1 MARLLD
7 FRFKPA
13 IISFGGKV
21 ALLANVPSL
30 FNFPMTPSRNF
41 RAISVALLAIF
52 FALNFSARAADDP
65 FAWLPIT
72 AQQKPW
78 AFNWWMGSAV
88 DKTNLTKELERYA
101 AAGLG
106 GIHIIPIYGA
116 KGFEDRYINYLSP
129 QWMEMMGWAVSESR
143 RLGMD
148 CDMTT
153 GSGWCFG
160 GPQITDED
168 ANANVVVKTYDVKA
182 GEKLNQKF
190 DRKAT
195 QALVAFSP
203 DGKSVELTDKISAS
217 GEVDWTAPASS
228 LAPNGG
234 AATANMAGEGAAWTV
249 YAISQK
255 PSGQKV
261 KRPGPGG
268 EGWMLNLIYPP
279 AMDDFLKPYTAAF
292 DNYHG
297 PKPRAQYHDSYEYR
311 SDWSPDFFAE
321 FEKRRGYKLQTE
333 LPALFADASR
343 SNASTLQRFND
354 PDHAARVL
362 CDYRQ
367 TVSEIMAEE
376 SLPKWTKWSHDHG
389 FITRNQAHGSP
400 GNWLDLYAAADIP
413 ETEMFHLDRNKLI
426 SKFASSA
433 AHVTGKP
440 LVSSE
445 TGTWLEE
452 HFTEKLSDVK
462 YLFDDLFLSGIN
474 HMFYHGCC
482 YSPDEAGWPGW
493 HFYASLEMNP
503 RNSIW
508 RDVPALNAYAARVQS
523 ILQSGAPDNDILLY
537 WPIADFWM
545 QPGDKLLPQFTVH
558 ARDWFEGQ
566 PIGRTAKELW
576 DKGYAFDYV
585 SDAQLKTAKVVN
597 GKIQMPGGKYQVIIV
612 PECKYIP
619 LETFKQLFAL
629 AKKGARIVFVND
641 LPKDVSGLMDIEKR
655 RSEFSK
661 IKSNLV
667 FQELKK
673 PEWHLGFLRSAR
685 LGEGVIQCGDNFLD
699 NIGVEAGFAN
709 TGLSYVRRSDA
720 DGWNYF
726 IANRTETN
734 FDGWISL
741 DRLGSTSSMIHE
753 LVLIL
758 DPMTGSYGIADQN
771 KLEAVHLQLAARES
785 RIVRTFRHKKTS
797 GPAWNYWQTNGQPVE
812 IAGAWNVKFILGGPT
827 LPADFQTAR
836 LASWTTFPDTNTQAF
851 AGTAK
856 YETTFDAPPRSGDA
870 SSPKSV
876 GDAPVASE
884 SADKLTSNKT
894 GDEGVAATQLRRG
907 VAATHFEIAL
917 GDVRQSAR
925 VRVNGKDYGTLITPP
940 FRVVVDNLKPTGN
953 TLAVEVTSVA
963 ANRIRDLDR
972 RGVKWKTFRDI
983 NIVDLGY
990 KPFDASNWPLTD
1002 CGLLG
1007 PVTLT
1012 PVTAK

>member
-1 MARLLD
+1 MKFPVRPLL
-7 FRFKPA
+7 
-13 IISFGGKV
+13 
-21 ALLANVPSL
+21 ALLLALPTLNAV
-30 FNFPMTPSRNF
+30 
-41 RAISVALLAIF
+41 SV
-52 FALNFSARAADDP
+52 RAADDP
-65 FAWLPIT
+65 FAWPPIT

-88 DKTNLTKELERYA
+88 DKTNLTHELERYA

-116 KGFEDRYINYLSP
+116 KGFESKYINYLSP

-160 GPQITDED
+160 GPQVMDED
-168 ANANVVVKTYDVKA
+168 ANASVVVKTYDVKA
-182 GEKLNQKF
+182 GGKLTQKF
-190 DRKAT
+190 NKAVT
-195 QALVAFSP
+195 QALVAYSP
-203 DGKSVELTDKISAS
+203 DGKSVELTDKISAA
-217 GEVDWTAPASS
+217 GEVDWTASAD
-228 LAPNGG
+228 A
-234 AATANMAGEGAAWTV
+234 TV
-249 YAISQK
+249 YAIAQK

-261 KRPGPGG
+261 KRAGPGG

-292 DNYHG
+292 AAYTG

-311 SDWSPDFFAE
+311 SDWSPDFFAQ

-333 LPALFADASR
+333 LPALFGKEDE
-343 SNASTLQRFND
+343 
-354 PDHAARVL
+354 DHANRVK

-367 TVSEIMAEE
+367 TVSELMAE
-376 SLPKWTKWSHDHG
+376 SLTKWTQWSHDHG
-389 FITRNQAHGSP
+389 FLTRDQAHGSP
-400 GNWLDLYAAADIP
+400 GNWLDLYACADIP
-413 ETEMFHLDRNKLI
+413 ETEMFHSDRNRLI

-462 YLFDDLFLSGIN
+462 YLFDDMFLSGIN

-508 RDVPALNAYAARVQS
+508 HDAIAVNTYAARVQS
-523 ILQSGAPDNDILLY
+523 ILQSGQPDNDILLY
-537 WPIADFWM
+537 YNAADFWM
-545 QPGDKLLPQFTVH
+545 QPGDKLLPQLTVH

-576 DKGYAFDYV
+576 EKGYAFDYV
-585 SDAQLKTAKVVN
+585 SDAQLKTAKVKD
-597 GKIQMPGGKYQVIIV
+597 GKIQMPGGNYKVIVV
-612 PECKYIP
+612 PECKFIP
-619 LETFKQLFAL
+619 LETFKQLLAL
-629 AKKGARIVFVND
+629 AEKGANILFNGD
-641 LPKDVSGLMDIEKR
+641 LPSDVSGWADVEKQR
-655 RSEFSK
+655 AEIKQLIGKIQFSYVQGISSPTSK
-661 IKSNLV
+661 IKV
-667 FQELKK
+667 KV
-673 PEWHLGFLRSAR
+673 AR
-685 LGEGVIQCGDNFLD
+685 VGDGL
-699 NIGVEAGFAN
+699 IAEAGLFEALSAIAHQETMTTN
-709 TGLSYVRRSDA
+709 GLSYIRRSFDG
-720 DGWNYF
+720 GWNYF
-726 IANRTETN
+726 IANREDKN
-734 FDGWISL
+734 FDGWITL
-741 DRLGSTSSMIHE
+741 YQFARPVE
-753 LVLIL
+753 IL
-758 DPMTGSYGIADQN
+758 NPMTGDLSMAKTRPTSYNLA
-771 KLEAVHLQLAARES
+771 EVYLQLAAGQSVILRVMRSVKAVPKNIECPDQ
-785 RIVRTFRHKKTS
+785 V
-797 GPAWNYWQTNGQPVE
+797 YWQTNGQPVE
-812 IAGAWNVKFILGGPT
+812 ITGQWNVKFFEGGPT
-827 LPADFQTAR
+827 LPADFQTAK
-836 LASWTTFPDTNTQAF
+836 LASWTTFPDTNCQAF

-856 YETTFDAPPRSGDA
+856 YATTFDADNSKFKIQNSKFSLD
-870 SSPKSV
+870 
-876 GDAPVASE
+876 
-884 SADKLTSNKT
+884 
-894 GDEGVAATQLRRG
+894 
-907 VAATHFEIAL
+907 L

-940 FRVVVDNLKPTGN
+940 FRVVVDDLKPTGN
-953 TLAVEVTSVA
+953 TLEVEVTSVT

-983 NIVDLGY
+983 NIVDINY

-1012 PVTAK
+1012 PVVAK

>member
-1 MARLLD
+1 MNSGS
-7 FRFKPA
+7 RFVCA
-13 IISFGGKV
+13 LV
-21 ALLANVPSL
+21 AAVFLTA
-30 FNFPMTPSRNF
+30 
-41 RAISVALLAIF
+41 
-52 FALNFSARAADDP
+52 NFSAGAADDP
-65 FAWLPIT
+65 FAWPPIT
-72 AQQKPW
+72 AQTKPW

-88 DKTNLTKELERYA
+88 DKTNLTKELQRYHD
-101 AAGLG
+101 AGLG

-116 KGFEDRYINYLSP
+116 KGFESKYINYLSP
-129 QWMEMMGWAVSESR
+129 EWMEMMGWAVSEAH
-143 RLGMD
+143 RLGMGV
-148 CDMTT
+148 DMTT

-160 GPQITDED
+160 GPQVTDED
-168 ANANVVVKTYDVKA
+168 ANASVVVKTYDVKA
-182 GEKLNQKF
+182 GEKLTQKF
-190 DRKAT
+190 NKAST
-195 QALVAFSP
+195 QALVAFSA
-203 DGKSVELTDKISAS
+203 DGKSVELTDKISDDGSVIWIAES
-217 GEVDWTAPASS
+217 PKTI
-228 LAPNGG
+228 
-234 AATANMAGEGAAWTV
+234 

-292 DNYHG
+292 NNYTG

-311 SDWSPDFFAE
+311 SDWSPSFFAE

-333 LPALFADASR
+333 LPALFSK
-343 SNASTLQRFND
+343 N
-354 PDHAARVL
+354 PDVHAARVL

-367 TVSEIMAEE
+367 TVSELMAD
-376 SLPKWTKWSHDHG
+376 SLAKWTQWAHSEN

-413 ETEMFHLDRNKLI
+413 ETEMFHSDRNRLI

-462 YLFDDLFLSGIN
+462 YLFDDMFLSGIN
-474 HMFYHGCC
+474 HMFYHGCI

-508 RDVPALNAYAARVQS
+508 RDAPALNAYAARVQS
-523 ILQSGAPDNDILLY
+523 VLQSGQPDNDILLY
-537 WPIADFWM
+537 YNAADFWM
-545 QPGDKLLPQFTVH
+545 QPGDKLLPQLTVH

-566 PIGRTAKELW
+566 PIGKTAKERW
-576 DKGYAFDYV
+576 DKGYAFDYI
-585 SDAQLKTAKVVN
+585 SDAQLKTAKVVD
-597 GKIQMPGGKYQVIIV
+597 GKIQMPGGKYQVIVV
-612 PECKYIP
+612 PFCKYMP
-619 LETFKQLFAL
+619 LETYKKLLAL
-629 AKKGARIVFVND
+629 AENGATVIFENKNPIGLGVTVISASERPIAFSGASPSDEGGIDAMNSMLPSISSFEDHIFDLGGMKYLTTGKGLIETGD
-641 LPKDVSGLMDIEKR
+641 LPHWLAGSVEREQMVLSDLSFIR
-655 RSEFSK
+655 RSFD
-661 IKSNLV
+661 
-667 FQELKK
+667 
-673 PEWHLGFLRSAR
+673 G
-685 LGEGVIQCGDNFLD
+685 
-699 NIGVEAGFAN
+699 
-709 TGLSYVRRSDA
+709 
-720 DGWNYF
+720 GWNYF
-726 IANRTETN
+726 IANRSATK
-734 FDGWISL
+734 FDNWLFLARAAKS
-741 DRLGSTSSMIHE
+741 
-753 LVLIL
+753 VVIL
-758 DPMTGSYGIADQN
+758 DPTTGKSGVVARN
-771 KLEAVHLQLAARES
+771 KDGQIRLQLAAGES
-785 RIVRTFRHKKTS
+785 VILRAFADKKVE
-797 GPAWNYWQTNGQPVE
+797 GPAWNYWQTNCQPVE
-812 IAGAWNVKFILGGPT
+812 ITGSWNVKFMLGGPT
-827 LPADFQTAR
+827 LPADFQTTK

-856 YETTFDAPPRSGDA
+856 YQTVFDAPNA
-870 SSPKSV
+870 V
-876 GDAPVASE
+876 G
-884 SADKLTSNKT
+884 K
-894 GDEGVAATQLRRG
+894 
-907 VAATHFEIAL
+907 HFEINL

-953 TLAVEVTSVA
+953 TLEVEVTSVA

-983 NIVDLGY
+983 NIVSLDY

-1012 PVTAK
+1012 PVTPE

>member
-1 MARLLD
+1 
-7 FRFKPA
+7 
-13 IISFGGKV
+13 
-21 ALLANVPSL
+21 
-30 FNFPMTPSRNF
+30 
-41 RAISVALLAIF
+41 
-52 FALNFSARAADDP
+52 
-65 FAWLPIT
+65 
-72 AQQKPW
+72 
-78 AFNWWMGSAV
+78 MGSAV
-88 DKTNLTKELERYA
+88 DKTNLTHELERYA

-116 KGFEDRYINYLSP
+116 KGFEDKYINYLSP
-129 QWMEMMGWAVSESR
+129 KWMEMMGWAVSEAN
-143 RLGMD
+143 RLGMGV
-148 CDMTT
+148 DMTT

-160 GPQITDED
+160 GPQVSDND
-168 ANANVVVKTYDVKA
+168 ANASVVVKTYEVKA
-182 GEKLNQKF
+182 GEKLAQKF
-190 DRKAT
+190 NRDST
-195 QALVAFSP
+195 QALVAYSP
-203 DGKSVELTDKISAS
+203 DGKSLELTGKISAS
-217 GEVDWTAPASS
+217 GEVDFSPT
-228 LAPNGG
+228 NG
-234 AATANMAGEGAAWTV
+234 AWTV

-261 KRPGPGG
+261 KRAGPGG

-292 DNYHG
+292 ADYHG

-311 SDWSPDFFAE
+311 SDWSPNFFAE
-321 FEKRRGYKLQTE
+321 FEKRRSYRLQDE
-333 LPALFADASR
+333 LPALFPDSRITNRASR
-343 SNASTLQRFND
+343 FAD
-354 PDHAARVL
+354 PDHNARVL

-376 SLPKWTKWSHDHG
+376 SLPAWTKWSHDHG

-413 ETEMFHLDRNKLI
+413 ETEMFHSDRNKLI

-462 YLFDDLFLSGIN
+462 YLFDDMFLSGIN

-493 HFYASLEMNP
+493 HFYASTEMNP

-508 RDVPALNAYAARVQS
+508 HDAGAVNAYAARCQS

-537 WPIADFWM
+537 WPIEDFWM

-566 PIGRTAKELW
+566 PIGKIAKDLW
-576 DKGYAFDYV
+576 DYGYSFDYV
-585 SDAQLKTAKVVN
+585 SDAQLKTAKVAD

-619 LETFKQLFAL
+619 LETYKQMVEMAE
-629 AKKGARIVFVND
+629 KGATIFFENHK
-641 LPKDVSGLMDIEKR
+641 LPDVSGWG
-655 RSEFSK
+655 
-661 IKSNLV
+661 NLDERKA
-667 FQELKK
+667 ELKK
-673 PEWHLGFLRSAR
+673 LTEIIKPKIIGKALEAASVGKGRFIFGWPVMMLDKIAANEPSYHYAGLVCVRRA
-685 LGEGVIQCGDNFLD
+685 VGDGHYYF
-699 NIGVEAGFAN
+699 FAN
-709 TGLSYVRRSDA
+709 RGDKAFEGWLPLARAAKSVVIMDAMSGRTGVAAHRLSHESE
-720 DGWNYF
+720 GQGF
-726 IANRTETN
+726 P
-734 FDGWISL
+734 S
-741 DRLGSTSSMIHE
+741 GSAE
-753 LVLIL
+753 V
-758 DPMTGSYGIADQN
+758 Y
-771 KLEAVHLQLAARES
+771 LQLAAGES
-785 RIVRTFRHKKTS
+785 VILRAFADKKVE

-812 IAGAWNVKFILGGPT
+812 ITGQWNVKFILGGPT
-827 LPADFQTAR
+827 LPADFQTAK

-856 YETTFDAPPRSGDA
+856 YETTFDAPRKDELH
-870 SSPKSV
+870 
-876 GDAPVASE
+876 E
-884 SADKLTSNKT
+884 SQNPESKNLGT
-894 GDEGVAATQLRRG
+894 RG
-907 VAATHFEIAL
+907 ARPSDNYSLDL

-953 TLAVEVTSVA
+953 TLEVEVTSVA

-983 NIVDLGY
+983 NIVDINY

-1012 PVTAK
+1012 AVTAK

>member
-1 MARLLD
+1 MKSGGRL
-7 FRFKPA
+7 A
-13 IISFGGKV
+13 C
-21 ALLANVPSL
+21 ALGA
-30 FNFPMTPSRNF
+30 
-41 RAISVALLAIF
+41 AF
-52 FALNFSARAADDP
+52 FLTINFSARAADDAL
-65 FAWLPIT
+65 AWPPIT
-72 AQQKPW
+72 AQTKPW

-88 DKTNLTKELERYA
+88 DKTNLTRELERYQ

-116 KGFEDRYINYLSP
+116 KGFESKYINYLSP
-129 QWMEMMGWAVSESR
+129 EWMEMMGWAVSEAR

-148 CDMTT
+148 VDMTT

-160 GPQITDED
+160 GPQVTDQD
-168 ANANVVVKTYDVKA
+168 ANANVVVKTYGLGV
-182 GEKLNQKF
+182 GERLKEKF
-190 DRKAT
+190 NRDSI
-195 QALVAFSP
+195 QALVAFGP
-203 DGKSVELTDKISAS
+203 DGKSIELTDSITTN
-217 GEVDWTAPASS
+217 GEVFFSPPGNWAGTNAP
-228 LAPNGG
+228 PK
-234 AATANMAGEGAAWTV
+234 TWTV

-261 KRPGPGG
+261 KRAGPGG

-292 DNYHG
+292 ANYHG

-311 SDWSPDFFAE
+311 SDWSPSFFAE

-333 LPALFADASR
+333 LPALFGTNTD
-343 SNASTLQRFND
+343 
-354 PDHAARVL
+354 DHAARVK

-376 SLPKWTKWSHDHG
+376 SLPKWTQWSHDHG
-389 FITRNQAHGSP
+389 FLTRNQAHGSP

-413 ETEMFHLDRNKLI
+413 ETEMFHSDRNKLI

-508 RDVPALNAYAARVQS
+508 HDAYAVNAYAARCQS

-537 WPIADFWM
+537 WPIEDFWM

-576 DKGYAFDYV
+576 DRGYAFDYV
-585 SDAQLKTAKVVN
+585 SDAQLKTAKVV
-597 GKIQMPGGKYQVIIV
+597 GKEIQMPGGKYQVIVV
-612 PECKYIP
+612 PECKFIP
-619 LETFKQLFAL
+619 LETFKQLLAL
-629 AKKGARIVFVND
+629 AKNGATVIFEKQT
-641 LPKDVSGLMDIEKR
+641 LLDVSGANDLDKAR
-655 RSEFSK
+655 VQLKFLKSK
-661 IKSNLV
+661 LV
-667 FQELKK
+667 PVWDENQS
-673 PEWHLGFLRSAR
+673 PTG
-685 LGEGVIQCGDNFLD
+685 IQSYQ
-699 NIGVEAGFAN
+699 IGTGCIY
-709 TGLSYVRRSDA
+709 TGLFTNGTKSLEYKNKAVCESLVGVGLSFVRRSFDG
-720 DGWNYF
+720 GWNYF
-726 IANRTETN
+726 IANRGTTN
-734 FDGWISL
+734 FDGWVTIGRDAKS
-741 DRLGSTSSMIHE
+741 I
-753 LVLIL
+753 VIL
-758 DPMTGSYGIADQN
+758 DPMTGNSGVAATRQSAAN
-771 KLEAVHLQLAARES
+771 STEAHLQLAAGES
-785 RIVRTFRHKKTS
+785 VILRAFADKKVEV
-797 GPAWNYWQTNGQPVE
+797 PAWNYWQTNGQPVE
-812 IAGAWNVKFILGGPT
+812 ITGPWNVKFLLGGPT
-827 LPADFQTAR
+827 LPADFQTAK

-856 YETTFDAPPRSGDA
+856 YAITFDAPG
-870 SSPKSV
+870 
-876 GDAPVASE
+876 SE
-884 SADKLTSNKT
+884 SRLQ
-894 GDEGVAATQLRRG
+894 AARVNAELQTYSLD
-907 VAATHFEIAL
+907 L

-940 FRVVVDNLKPTGN
+940 FRMVVDNLKPTGN
-953 TLAVEVTSVA
+953 QLEVEVTSVA

-972 RGVKWKTFRDI
+972 RGVPWKTFRDI
-983 NIVDLGY
+983 NIVDLNY

-1012 PVTAK
+1012 SVTPIKN